1 MEDESNK
8 SLLYNKLDGN
18 ILSANHLRLKSW
30 SEIKK
35 NLKFSIKYKLIFCI
49 YKYVI
54 YYKPKSRVLL
64 EIFLLNWKIIV
75 IIFTIGEFFK
85 KEIIL

>member
-49 YKYVI
+49 YKHVI
-54 YYKPKSRVLL
+54 YYIPQIEGFIRSFSIKFYNNCDYFYHWRV
-64 EIFLLNWKIIV
+64 F
-75 IIFTIGEFFK
+75 
-85 KEIIL
+85 